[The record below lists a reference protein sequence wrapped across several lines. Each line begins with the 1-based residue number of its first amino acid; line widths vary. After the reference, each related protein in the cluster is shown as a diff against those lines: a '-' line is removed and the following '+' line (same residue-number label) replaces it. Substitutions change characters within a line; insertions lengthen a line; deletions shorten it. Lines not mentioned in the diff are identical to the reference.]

1 MTDQHQVKLLLITDF
16 NRRQHK
22 CFCTHRKPTE
32 AQQGHAS
39 VTQRGCKVTVQT
51 TAPQIPLWFHQES
64 KIQKYSLI
72 CSTGVRT

>member
-16 NRRQHK
+16 NRRQQMFLHPQE
-22 CFCTHRKPTE
+22 THE

-39 VTQRGCKVTVQT
+39 VTHRGCKVTVQT

-72 CSTGVRT
+72 CSTGVGT